1 MRVVPNSLFGRLV
14 LAQVAYGVIVVVA
27 FALIAELTHSR
38 FHYKA
43 TQRQA
48 RDWAAQIVARHH
60 VIAELPTFTAHD
72 VQAIETA
79 LAHIGASNPGAAF
92 YLVAADDGA
101 IAAASLAREQI
112 RTPTVDLAPVRAL
125 LEQRAA
131 LPVMIEDPVEPGMW
145 RIFSAVRLEGR
156 EQPPAYLLMLL
167 QGPDTRG
174 FLAAYRS
181 DFLVSDSLVLAT
193 GVTVPALA
201 TAVLL
206 LFMIVRPI
214 RRIRSTLASLERS
227 HGPQGGDSGGGD
239 NDRGIP
245 ELERLS
251 RDVDA
256 MAHKIVELL
265 QRLQDDD
272 RSRRELFANLSHDL
286 RSPLTVIGA
295 CLDALATADGK
306 LSDVPSRELID
317 RAATQVRFL
326 AGLVESQFELA
337 NLQRPDYRPHP
348 EPLFI
353 AELVHDVVAKF
364 IDRARKRKLELV
376 MEGAPSEVRVL
387 ADAILIERALDN
399 LIDNAIRHAQGATRV
414 TIALREL
421 AHDIEVRVSDDGIG
435 LPPAFGDWLD
445 GRTSALPDDVR
456 SATSRSG
463 LGLAIVRRI
472 VELHG
477 SRLVLEACG
486 GGGVCLSF
494 RLPRCDRQ

>member
-1 MRVVPNSLFGRLV
+1 MRLVPNSLFGRLV
-14 LAQVAYGVIVVVA
+14 LAQVAYGMIVVVA

-43 TQRQA
+43 TQQQA
-48 RDWAAQIVARHH
+48 RDWATQIVARHP
-60 VIAELPTFTAHD
+60 VLTELPTFTAHD
-72 VQAIETA
+72 VQAIDAA
-79 LAHIGASNPGAAF
+79 LAHIGASNPGASF

-101 IAAASLAREQI
+101 IVAASLGREQI
-112 RTPTVDLAPVRAL
+112 RAPTVDLAPVRAL

-131 LPVMIEDPVEPGMW
+131 LPVMIEDPVEPGTW
-145 RIFSAVRLEGR
+145 RIFSAARLEGR
-156 EQPPAYLLMLL
+156 GQPPSYLLMLL

-181 DFLVSDSLVLAT
+181 DFLVSDSLILAT

-201 TAVLL
+201 TAVLV

-214 RRIRSTLASLERS
+214 RRIRSTLASLEKS
-227 HGPQGGDSGGGD
+227 YGPQGGDSRGGG

-245 ELERLS
+245 EMERLS

-256 MAHKIVELL
+256 MAHKIAELL

-272 RSRRELFANLSHDL
+272 RSRRALFANLSHDL

-295 CLDALATADGK
+295 CLDALATADGT
-306 LSDVPSRELID
+306 LSGVPSRELID
-317 RAATQVRFL
+317 RAAAQVRYL
-326 AGLVESQFELA
+326 ARLVDSQFELA
-337 NLQRPDYRPHP
+337 NLQRPEYRPHS

-364 IDRARKRKLELV
+364 ISQARARDLAL
-376 MEGAPSEVRVL
+376 MIEGAPSEARVL
-387 ADAILIERALDN
+387 ADAVLIERALDN
-399 LIDNAIRHAQGATRV
+399 LIDNAIRHAQHATRV
-414 TIALREL
+414 TITLREL
-421 AHDIEVRVSDDGIG
+421 AHEIEISVRDDGIG
-435 LPPAFGDWLD
+435 LPPAFCDWLD
-445 GRTSALPDDVR
+445 GRTSAIPDEVR
-456 SATSRSG
+456 SATRRSG